1 MSDKLRKELQLTAQ
15 NIKES
20 AKHSP
25 AFWVCLII
33 SVALLVTGFFL
44 PPIGVIDNSVLT
56 AGGILF
62 GFGCLGVVDNTVAKG
77 GSGKITKG
85 DTTIEIENKQE

>member
-1 MSDKLRKELQLTAQ
+1 MSDKLKYE
-15 NIKES
+15 IKETTTAIKNS

-25 AFWVCLII
+25 AFWVCLLI
-33 SVALLVTGFFL
+33 SLALLLTGFFL

-62 GFGCLGVVDNTVAKG
+62 GFGCLGVVDNTIARG
-77 GSGKITKG
+77 GSGKLTKG
-85 DTTIEIENKQE
+85 DTTIELENKN